1 MADLTHIDASGQA
14 HMVDVGDKPLSDRRA
29 TAEGFISLQPNTM
42 AAIADGSL
50 PKGDTLATAR
60 LAGIGAA
67 KRCADL
73 VPLCHP
79 IPLDSVAVSF
89 VVEQDGVWAR
99 ASVRAHWR
107 TGVEMEA
114 FTAVSAALLTIYDMV
129 KAVDRSAEIRT
140 IRLLEK
146 HGGASGSFVRG

>member
-1 MADLTHIDASGQA
+1 MADLTHIDASGRA
-14 HMVDVGDKPLSDRRA
+14 HMVDVGDKPLTDRRA
-29 TAEGFISLQPNTM
+29 SAEGFISLQPDTL
-42 AAIADGSL
+42 AAIANGSL

-79 IPLDSVAVSF
+79 IPLDSVAVSLD
-89 VVEQDGVWAR
+89 VKEDGVWAR

-114 FTAVSAALLTIYDMV
+114 FTAVSAALLTLYDMV

>member
-1 MADLTHIDASGQA
+1 MADLTHIDESGQA
-14 HMVDVGDKPLSDRRA
+14 QMVDVGDKPLTDRRA
-29 TAEGFISLQPNTM
+29 SAEGFISLQPDTM

-60 LAGIGAA
+60 LAGISAA

-89 VVEQDGVWAR
+89 VVEQDGVWAT

-114 FTAVSAALLTIYDMV
+114 LTAVSATLLTIYDMV

-146 HGGASGSFVRG
+146 HGGASGSFVRD

>member
-14 HMVDVGDKPLSDRRA
+14 HMVDVGDKPLTDRRA
-29 TAEGFISLQPNTM
+29 SAEGFISLQPDTL

-89 VVEQDGVWAR
+89 VVEENGVWAT

-129 KAVDRSAEIRT
+129 KAVERSAEIRT

>member
-1 MADLTHIDASGQA
+1 MADLTHIDASGRA
-14 HMVDVGDKPLSDRRA
+14 HMVDVGDKPLTDRRA
-29 TAEGFISLQPNTM
+29 SAEGFISLQPDTL

-73 VPLCHP
+73 VPHP

-89 VVEQDGVWAR
+89 DVKEDGVWAK

-114 FTAVSAALLTIYDMV
+114 FTAVSAALLTLYDMV

>member
-1 MADLTHIDASGQA
+1 MADLTHIDASGRA
-14 HMVDVGDKPLSDRRA
+14 HMVDVGDKPLTDRRA
-29 TAEGFISLQPNTM
+29 SAEGFISLQPDTL

-89 VVEQDGVWAR
+89 DVKEDGVWAK

-114 FTAVSAALLTIYDMV
+114 FTAVSAALLTLYDMV